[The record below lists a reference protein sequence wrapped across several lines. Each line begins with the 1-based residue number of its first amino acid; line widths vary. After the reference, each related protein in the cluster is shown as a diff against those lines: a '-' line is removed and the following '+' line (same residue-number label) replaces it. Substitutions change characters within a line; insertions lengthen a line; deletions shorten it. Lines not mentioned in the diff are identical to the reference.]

1 MQYWI
6 YNIIFSIN
14 TYYTI
19 NMFYIK
25 VIVFIVN
32 RGEEGLKEYLEIKT
46 VSIRKN

>member
-1 MQYWI
+1 
-6 YNIIFSIN
+6 
-14 TYYTI
+14 
-19 NMFYIK
+19 MFYIK